1 MMLISW
7 TAPYSLDGVPIL
19 NYNVTV
25 SGVHTG
31 VTTALTN
38 STNITLDLSTTCDN
52 YTITV
57 VPSNITRDNGQL
69 AVTMVNNGCIVQVCV
84 MR

>member
-57 VPSNITRDNGQL
+57 VPSNAVGNGQL
-69 AVTMVNNGCIVQVCV
+69 AVTMVNNLPGMCHA
-84 MR
+84 